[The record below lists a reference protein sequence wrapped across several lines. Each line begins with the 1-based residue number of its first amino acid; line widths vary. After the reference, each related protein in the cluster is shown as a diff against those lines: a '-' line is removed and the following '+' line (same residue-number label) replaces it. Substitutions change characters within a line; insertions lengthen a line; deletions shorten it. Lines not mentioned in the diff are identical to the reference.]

1 MLKSRTLSTAWND
14 LDPGPLDLTDPV
26 HACCH
31 GSRLLGR
38 EPSFVLHGGG
48 NTSVK
53 HRWDDITGRAVD
65 ALYVKGSGWDL
76 ATIEPAGFAPLRLS
90 RLHELL
96 DLDRLP
102 DTDMAR
108 ELAAAKLD
116 PGAPQPSVEA
126 LLHAFLPHPAVQ
138 HSHAD
143 AIVAMTNTANGE
155 ANCREIYGDD
165 VVVIPYVMPGFDL
178 ARKVRELWPDQAHDH
193 TVGMVLLN
201 HGLFTF
207 GSDTEQALARHVEL
221 IERCEQWLREQHAAP
236 SASPPAPVLSVDRV
250 DICRLRADV
259 SAAADRPL
267 ITTVHQGP
275 DVAGLLGRADWTDL
289 SRRGPLTPDH
299 VLRTKRLPQVGRDV
313 AAYVADYRRYFDH
326 NESRTR
332 GGATDDGTGGGPRE
346 LTMLDPAPRVVLDPQ
361 FGMLSVGRTRAESD
375 IVADIYHHTI
385 DVITTVEDD
394 LGGYVALDEADIFDC
409 EYWDLE
415 QAKLRRQGAPPPMA
429 GRVAVVTGAASGIG
443 RACAA
448 DLLAQGAAVVGLD
461 VADDITVA
469 FDHEAW
475 LGRHVDVT
483 DADAVDE
490 ALDDAVVA
498 FGGVDIVVVCAG
510 VFAASLPIR
519 ELDGATWSRT
529 QAVNVDSVVTLFN
542 KVHPLLQLSPVGGR
556 VVVIGSKNVA
566 APGRG
571 AAAYSASKAALTQLA
586 RVAALEWA
594 GDGIRVNIVHPD
606 AVFDTGLW
614 SDELVAE
621 RAESYGMTADEY
633 KRRNLLGTEVTSAT
647 VASVVTSLCGPA
659 FAATTGAQIPIDGG
673 SERVV

>member
-1 MLKSRTLSTAWND
+1 MLKPRTLPTGWHD
-14 LDPGPLDLTDPV
+14 LDAGELDLSDPV

-53 HRWDDITGRAVD
+53 HGWDDITGRTID

-76 ATIEPAGFAPLRLS
+76 ATIEPAGFAPLQLG

-96 DLDRLP
+96 DLDRLS

-116 PGAPQPSVEA
+116 PAAPQPSVEA
-126 LLHAFLPHPAVQ
+126 LLHAYLPYPAVQ

-143 AIVAMTNTANGE
+143 AIVAMTNTVDGE

-178 ARKVRELWPDQAHDH
+178 AREVRNRWPQQAGEH

-207 GSDTEQALARHVEL
+207 GPDTKQALARHVEL
-221 IERCEQWLREQHAAP
+221 IERCEAWLRDQHTAP
-236 SASPPAPVLSVDRV
+236 AVSPPPAVLAIDRI
-250 DICRLRADV
+250 DICQVRADI
-259 SAAADRPL
+259 SAAADRPM

-275 DVAGLLGRADWTDL
+275 DVAAFLGRKDWNDL
-289 SRRGPLTPDH
+289 ARRGPLTPDH
-299 VLRTKRLPQVGRDV
+299 VLRTKRLPQIGRDV
-313 AAYVADYRRYFDH
+313 AAYEADYRRYFE
-326 NESRTR
+326 NNRERARQAGR
-332 GGATDDGTGGGPRE
+332 GD
-346 LTMLDPAPRVVLDPQ
+346 LTMLDPAPRVMLDQ
-361 FGMLSVGRTRAESD
+361 ELGLLTIGRTPAEAD

-385 DVITTVEDD
+385 DVITTTEDD
-394 LGGYVALDEADIFDC
+394 LGGYVALDAADIFDC

-415 QAKLRRQGAPPPMA
+415 QAKLRRQGAPPPLA
-429 GRVAVVTGAASGIG
+429 GQVAVVTGAASGIG

-448 DLLAQGAAVVGLD
+448 ELLDQGAAVAGLD
-461 VADDITVA
+461 LSDDTGST
-469 FDHEAW
+469 FDRAGW
-475 LGRHVDVT
+475 LGLQVDVT
-483 DADAVDE
+483 DEAAVDA
-490 ALDDAVVA
+490 ALDAAVTR
-498 FGGVDIVVVCAG
+498 FGGVDILVACAG
-510 VFAASLPIR
+510 VFAASQPIGA
-519 ELDGATWSRT
+519 LDGETWRRT
-529 QAVNVDSVVTLFN
+529 QAVNVDSVVMLFN
-542 KVHPLLQLSPVGGR
+542 KVHPLVRRSPVAGR
-556 VVVIGSKNVA
+556 VVVVGSKNVA

-594 GDGIRVNIVHPD
+594 DDGIRVNVVHPD

-614 SDELVAE
+614 SDELVAQ
-621 RAESYGMTADEY
+621 RAASYGMTAQEY
-633 KRRNLLGTEVTSAT
+633 KQRNLLHTEVSSAT
-647 VASVVTSLCGPA
+647 VAKAVVSLCGPA
-659 FAATTGAQIPIDGG
+659 FASTTGAQIPIDGG

>member
-1 MLKSRTLSTAWND
+1 VLKPRTLSTGWTD

-53 HRWDDITGRAVD
+53 HRWDDITGRTVD

-96 DLDRLP
+96 DLDQLSDP
-102 DTDMAR
+102 DMTR
-108 ELAAAKLD
+108 ELAASKLD
-116 PGAPQPSVEA
+116 PAAPQPSVEA
-126 LLHAFLPHPAVQ
+126 LLHAYLPFPAVQ

-143 AIVAMTNTANGE
+143 AIVAMTNTADGE

-178 ARKVRELWPDQAHDH
+178 ARKVRELWPEQAGGH

-207 GSDTEQALARHVEL
+207 GADTEQALARHVDL
-221 IERCEQWLREQHAAP
+221 IEQCESWLREQHTPPTGAP
-236 SASPPAPVLSVDRV
+236 PPAVPAIDRL
-250 DICRLRADV
+250 DLCRIRTDV
-259 SAAADRPL
+259 SAAADRPM
-267 ITTVHQGP
+267 IATSHRGD
-275 DVAGLLGRADWTDL
+275 DVAALLARDDWADL
-289 SRRGPLTPDH
+289 SQRGPLTPDH

-313 AAYVADYRRYFDH
+313 AAYVADYRRYFDD
-326 NESRTR
+326 NQERAREAGR
-332 GGATDDGTGGGPRE
+332 GD
-346 LTMLDPAPRVVLDPQ
+346 LTMLDPAPRVVLDDVL
-361 FGMLSVGRTRAESD
+361 GLITIGRTRTESD

-385 DVITTVEDD
+385 DVVTTVEDD
-394 LGGYVALDEADIFDC
+394 LGGYVALDAADLFDC

-415 QAKLRRQGAPPPMA
+415 QAKLRRQGAPPPLA
-429 GRVAVVTGAASGIG
+429 GQVAVVTGAASGIG

-448 DLLAQGAAVVGLD
+448 ELIAQGAAVVGLD
-461 VADDITVA
+461 LSDETAAT
-469 FDHEAW
+469 FDRSGW
-475 LGRHVDVT
+475 LGLQVDVT
-483 DADAVDE
+483 DEAAVDG
-490 ALDDAVVA
+490 ALDAAVSS

-510 VFAASLPIR
+510 VFAASLPIDA
-519 ELDGATWSRT
+519 LDGETWSRT
-529 QAVNVDSVVTLFN
+529 QAVNVDSVVTLFS
-542 KVHPLLQLSPVGGR
+542 KVHPLLQLSPVDGR
-556 VVVIGSKNVA
+556 VVVVGSKNVA

-594 GDGIRVNIVHPD
+594 EDGIRVNVVHPD

-614 SDELVAE
+614 SDELVAQ
-621 RAESYGMTADEY
+621 RAESYGMTPEDY
-633 KRRNLLGTEVTSAT
+633 KRRNLLRTEVTSIT
-647 VASVVTSLCGPA
+647 VARAVVSLCGPA

-673 SERVV
+673 SDRVV

>member
-1 MLKSRTLSTAWND
+1 MLKPRTLTTGWHD
-14 LDPGPLDLTDPV
+14 LDSGGLDLADPV

-53 HRWDDITGRAVD
+53 HRWGDITGRAVD

-96 DLDRLP
+96 DLDRLS
-102 DTDMAR
+102 DTDMTR
-108 ELAAAKLD
+108 ELAASKLD
-116 PGAPQPSVEA
+116 PAAPQPSVEA
-126 LLHAFLPHPAVQ
+126 LLHAFLPFPAVQ

-143 AIVAMTNTANGE
+143 AIVAMTNTADGE

-178 ARKVRELWPDQAHDH
+178 AREVRKRWPEQADDN

-207 GSDTEQALARHVEL
+207 GPDTEAALAHHVEL
-221 IERCEQWLREQHAAP
+221 IERCEAWLRGRHTAP
-236 SASPPAPVLSVDRV
+236 VAEPPPAVLAIDRLDV
-250 DICRLRADV
+250 CRVRAEV
-259 SAAADRPL
+259 SAAADRPM

-275 DVAGLLGRADWTDL
+275 DVAAFVGRDDWADL
-289 SRRGPLTPDH
+289 SQRGPLTPDH

-313 AAYVADYRRYFDH
+313 SAYVADYKRYFDD
-326 NESRTR
+326 NQQRAREAGR
-332 GGATDDGTGGGPRE
+332 GD
-346 LTMLDPAPRVVLDPQ
+346 LTMLDPAPRVVLDSE
-361 FGMLSVGRTRAESD
+361 FGLITIGRTRAESD

-394 LGGYVALDEADIFDC
+394 LGGYVALDAADIFDC

-415 QAKLRRQGAPPPMA
+415 QAKLRRQGVPPPLA
-429 GRVAVVTGAASGIG
+429 GQVAVVTGAASGIG

-448 DLLAQGAAVVGLD
+448 ELLTQGAAVVGLD
-461 VADDITVA
+461 LSATTETA
-469 FDHEAW
+469 FDRSDW
-475 LGRHVDVT
+475 LGLQVDVT
-483 DADAVDE
+483 DETAVDE
-490 ALDDAVVA
+490 ALNEAVGA
-498 FGGVDIVVVCAG
+498 FGGVDIVIVCAG
-510 VFAASLPIR
+510 VFAASLPIG
-519 ELDGATWSRT
+519 ELDGETWRRT
-529 QAVNVDSVVTLFN
+529 QAVNVDSVLTLFN
-542 KVHPLLQLSPVGGR
+542 QVHPLMQLSPVDGR
-556 VVVIGSKNVA
+556 VVVVGSKNVA

-594 GDGIRVNIVHPD
+594 DDGIRVNIVHPD

-614 SDELVAE
+614 SDELVAK
-621 RAESYGMTADEY
+621 RAETYGMTPEEY
-633 KRRNLLGTEVTSAT
+633 KRRNLLRTEVTSAT
-647 VASVVTSLCGPA
+647 VALAVVSLCGPA

-673 SERVV
+673 SDRVV

>member
-1 MLKSRTLSTAWND
+1 MLKPRTLPTGWHD
-14 LDPGPLDLTDPV
+14 LDAGSLDLTNPV

-53 HRWDDITGRAVD
+53 HPWDDVTGRAVD

-96 DLDRLP
+96 DLDRLS

-116 PGAPQPSVEA
+116 PAAPQPSVEA
-126 LLHAFLPHPAVQ
+126 LLHAYLPFPAVQ

-143 AIVAMTNTANGE
+143 AIVAMTNTADGA

-178 ARKVRELWPDQAHDH
+178 AREVRNLWPGQAGDH
-193 TVGMVLLN
+193 TTGMVLLN

-207 GSDTEQALARHVEL
+207 GPDTEQALARHVEL
-221 IERCEQWLREQHAAP
+221 IERCEAWLRDQHTPPAA
-236 SASPPAPVLSVDRV
+236 SSPPAVLAIDRIG
-250 DICRLRADV
+250 ICHVRADV
-259 SAAADRPL
+259 SAAADRPM

-275 DVAGLLGRADWTDL
+275 DVAALLGRKDWADL
-289 SRRGPLTPDH
+289 AQRGPLTPDH
-299 VLRTKRLPQVGRDV
+299 VLRTKRIPQVGRDV
-313 AAYVADYRRYFDH
+313 ASFATDYRRYFE
-326 NESRTR
+326 NNQERA
-332 GGATDDGTGGGPRE
+332 GQTGRND
-346 LTMLDPAPRVVLDPQ
+346 LTMLDPAPRVILDQ
-361 FGMLSVGRTRAESD
+361 ELGLLTIGRTPAESD

-385 DVITTVEDD
+385 DVITTTEDD
-394 LGGYVALDEADIFDC
+394 LGGYVALDAADIFDC

-415 QAKLRRQGAPPPMA
+415 QAKLRRQGAPPPLA
-429 GRVAVVTGAASGIG
+429 GQVAVVTGAASGIG

-448 DLLAQGAAVVGLD
+448 ELMAQGAAVVGLD
-461 VADDITVA
+461 LSSKTATT
-469 FDHEAW
+469 FEHPAW
-475 LGRHVDVT
+475 LGLQLDVT
-483 DADAVDE
+483 DQDAVD
-490 ALDDAVVA
+490 AGLDTAVTR

-510 VFAASLPIR
+510 VFAASLPISA
-519 ELDGATWSRT
+519 LDDATWRRT

-542 KVHPLLQLSPVGGR
+542 KVHPLLRHSPVDGR

-594 GDGIRVNIVHPD
+594 DDGIRVNVVHPD

-614 SDELVAE
+614 SDELVAQ
-621 RAESYGMTADEY
+621 RAESYGMTAEEY
-633 KRRNLLGTEVTSAT
+633 KRRNLLRTEVTSAT
-647 VASVVTSLCGPA
+647 VAKAVVSLCGPA
-659 FAATTGAQIPIDGG
+659 FASTTGAQIPIDGG
-673 SERVV
+673 SDRVV

>member
-1 MLKSRTLSTAWND
+1 MLTSRTLSTAWD
-14 LDPGPLDLTDPV
+14 GLDPGALDLTDPV

-53 HRWDDITGRAVD
+53 HRWDDITGRTVE

-96 DLDRLP
+96 ELESLP

-116 PGAPQPSVEA
+116 PAAPQPSVEA
-126 LLHAFLPHPAVQ
+126 LLHAFLPYPAVQ

-143 AIVAMTNTANGE
+143 AIVAMTNTNDGE
-155 ANCREIYGDD
+155 ARSREIYGDD

-178 ARKVRELWPDQAHDH
+178 ARTVRELWPQQVGDQ

-207 GSDTEQALARHVEL
+207 GADTEQALVRHVEL
-221 IERCEQWLREQHAAP
+221 IERCEAWLRDQASAP
-236 SASPPAPVLSVDRV
+236 VATPPAAVLAIDRH
-250 DICRLRADV
+250 DIARLRADV
-259 SAAADRPL
+259 SAAAGRPMVV
-267 ITTVHQGP
+267 TVHQDP
-275 DVAGLLGRADWTDL
+275 AVASLIGRDDWGDL
-289 SRRGPLTPDH
+289 SQRGPLTPDH

-313 AAYVADYRRYFDH
+313 AAYTAEYRRYFEEHED
-326 NESRTR
+326 R
-332 GGATDDGTGGGPRE
+332 GRVP
-346 LTMLDPAPRVVLDPQ
+346 LTMLDPAPRVVLDEQ
-361 FGMLSVGRTRAESD
+361 LGMLTVGRTRAESD
-375 IVADIYHHTI
+375 IVADIYHHTM

-394 LGGYVALDEADIFDC
+394 LGGYVALPAADIFDC

-415 QAKLRRQGAPPPMA
+415 QAKLRRQGAPPALA
-429 GRVAVVTGAASGIG
+429 GQVAVVTGAASGIG

-448 DLLAQGAAVVGLD
+448 ELLGRGAAVAGLD
-461 VADDITVA
+461 VAPKVTGALDGPG
-469 FDHEAW
+469 W
-475 LGRHVDVT
+475 LGLPVDVT
-483 DADAVDE
+483 DAGAVDG
-490 ALDDAVVA
+490 ALDDTVAA
-498 FGGVDIVVVCAG
+498 FGGVDIVVVSAG
-510 VFAASLPIR
+510 VFASSLPIAA
-519 ELDGATWSRT
+519 LDGETWSRT
-529 QAVNVDSVVTLFN
+529 QAVNVDSVLTLFN
-542 KVHPLLQLSPVGGR
+542 RVHPLLGLSPVGGR
-556 VVVIGSKNVA
+556 VVVVGSKNVA

-594 GDGIRVNIVHPD
+594 EDGIRVNVVHPD

-614 SDELVAE
+614 TDELVAQ
-621 RAESYGMTADEY
+621 RAESYGLAPDEY
-633 KRRNLLGTEVTSAT
+633 KRRNLLRTEVTSAT
-647 VASVVTSLCGPA
+647 VAEVVATLCGPA

>member
-1 MLKSRTLSTAWND
+1 MLNPRTLPTGWND
-14 LDPGPLDLTDPV
+14 LDPGQLDLADPV

-53 HRWDDITGRAVD
+53 HTWNDITGHNID

-96 DLDRLP
+96 ELDRLSDP
-102 DTDMAR
+102 DMTR

-126 LLHAFLPHPAVQ
+126 LLHAFLPYPAVQ

-143 AIVAMTNTANGE
+143 AIVAMTNTADGT

-178 ARKVRELWPDQAHDH
+178 AREVRRLWPQQAHDR

-207 GSDTEQALARHVEL
+207 GPDTEQALAHHVRL
-221 IERCEQWLREQHAAP
+221 IERCEAWLRDQGT
-236 SASPPAPVLSVDRV
+236 SAPVSAPAAVLSIDRV
-250 DICRLRADV
+250 DIGRVRADV
-259 SAAADRPL
+259 SAAAGRPM
-267 ITTVHQGP
+267 ITTVHQEP
-275 DVAGLLGRADWTDL
+275 DVAAFVGRDDWADL
-289 SRRGPLTPDH
+289 AQRGPLTPDH

-313 AAYVADYRRYFDH
+313 DSYVADYRRYF
-326 NESRTR
+326 EEQSARAR
-332 GGATDDGTGGGPRE
+332 AAGGDD
-346 LTMLDPAPRVVLDPQ
+346 LTMLDPAPRVILDPEI
-361 FGMLSVGRTRAESD
+361 GMLTIGRTRTESD

-385 DVITTVEDD
+385 DVTTTVEDE
-394 LGGYVALDEADIFDC
+394 LGRYVALDAADIFDC

-415 QAKLRRQGAPPPMA
+415 QAKLRRPGSPPPLA
-429 GRVAVVTGAASGIG
+429 GQVAMVTGAASGIG

-448 DLLAQGAAVVGLD
+448 ELLEQGAAVLGLD
-461 VADDITVA
+461 VADDVSAT
-469 FDHEAW
+469 FDGPSW
-475 LGRHVDVT
+475 LGLEVDVT
-483 DADAVDE
+483 DDQAVDR
-490 ALDDAVVA
+490 ALDAGVMA
-498 FGGVDIVVVCAG
+498 FGGVDMVIVSAG
-510 VFAASLPIR
+510 VFAASLPIA
-519 ELDGATWSRT
+519 ELDGATWRRT
-529 QAVNVDSVVTLFN
+529 QAVNVDSVLTLFN
-542 KVHPLLQLSPVGGR
+542 KVHPLLRLSPAGGR
-556 VVVIGSKNVA
+556 VVVVGSKNVA

-594 GDGIRVNIVHPD
+594 GDGIRVNTVHPD

-614 SDELVAE
+614 TDELIDQ

-633 KRRNLLGTEVTSAT
+633 KRRNLLATEVTSAT
-647 VASVVTSLCGPA
+647 VAHVVATLCGPA
-659 FAATTGAQIPIDGG
+659 FTATTGAQIPVDGG
-673 SERVV
+673 SDRVV